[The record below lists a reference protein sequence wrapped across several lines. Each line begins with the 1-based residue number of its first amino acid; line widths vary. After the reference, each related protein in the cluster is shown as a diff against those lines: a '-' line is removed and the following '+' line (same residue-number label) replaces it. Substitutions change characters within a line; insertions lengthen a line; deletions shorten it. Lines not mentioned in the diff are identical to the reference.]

1 MPEQERPVL
10 PGINIVTSVCVD
22 VDRAHRRLVPTT
34 PRPSLGLLP
43 CSERPPESGDR
54 LGSARVLSQN
64 TFVGIGH
71 GVGAW
76 VLRVRTNIVHVAE
89 GLALFPPYYAIN

>member
-1 MPEQERPVL
+1 MLIARTVDSCPQHQDLVL
-10 PGINIVTSVCVD
+10 VCYLVANVPRSLVTVS
-22 VDRAHRRLVPTT
+22 A
-34 PRPSLGLLP
+34 
-43 CSERPPESGDR
+43 
-54 LGSARVLSQN
+54 ARVLSQN